1 MITLNNSNIDF
12 DIDNKNL
19 GSKYSILL
27 DETSCNLIFRTYGE
41 DRMTIMSSGNIG
53 VGLANPTAPLEVSGI
68 IKATGAIVSTGS
80 GFQGKGVNLTE
91 IPITGV
97 LNLLPTLQGLSGNVG
112 SVVLNIESTSNAL
125 VNRILEETT
134 YGSNYT
140 FRINRELNTRVDN
153 TSNYVLST
161 SNFLVNRVVADI
173 TRTSNILVNR
183 IMEEVGFSSNY
194 LVRLDTNTS
203 NLVATTSNI
212 LVSRILTEVGF
223 GSNYL
228 ARLDANASNLVATT
242 SNILVSRILTEV
254 GFGSNYLLRLDANAS
269 NLVATTSNILVKR
282 IMDEVGFG
290 SNYLVRLDTNASN
303 LVFST
308 SNILVKRIMDE
319 VGFGSNYLVRLD
331 TNASNYIITTSNILV
346 NRILTE
352 VGFGSNYLA
361 RLDTNASNY
370 IITTSNLLVK
380 RIMDEVGFGSNYLVR
395 MDTNASNYI
404 ITTSNLLVKR
414 IMDEVGFGSNYLTR
428 LDTNASNYI
437 ITTSNLLVKRIM
449 DEVGFGSNYLL
460 RMDTNAS
467 NYIITTSNLLVKRIM
482 DEVGFGSNYLL
493 RMDTNASN
501 YIITTSNLLVK
512 RIQDEV
518 GFGSN
523 YARDRVGVWNSN
535 YTELASK
542 WTSNYVDKL
551 NAIAIVSSQ
560 WTTSTTNPSTI
571 FYNNGAVGIGT
582 TNPTANL
589 HIYSS
594 NINTVNGALASS
606 KLIIQESNSSN
617 VLTTVVTD
625 ITSVPS
631 VSPLSISGTIDKYVV
646 YTYIADNTGEGQTAY
661 SITLPENYSYDVL
674 MVAGGGG
681 GGGNIGAGGGGGEV
695 LYCSNIRIPAGNYD
709 IKVGNG
715 GNGTGQNGFNTTG
728 FNAICMGGGGAKN
741 IIDSSVSG
749 AADGNY
755 GGSGAGGKS
764 VSTAYFGAGGM
775 SAVGGFGQPP
785 AFNDYIL
792 KPATRFGNIGGS
804 GASGNGG
811 FQVLSGGGGGAAGV
825 GKAGKIAA
833 SYAAGAGDGG
843 SGVQINITG
852 GTLFWGAGGG
862 GGANAVSSAGNGGRG
877 GGGAGVRSG
886 SGTATA
892 IAGGDAYSTA
902 DVMNAAFGSG
912 SGGGGGSAI
921 LQSNGGNG
929 GAGII
934 IIRYRPLMN
943 ISGTPEM
950 QLVIGD
956 TIEAGGSNYKIG
968 NYNGNFKIKTSTS
981 NIDTSTF
988 IMESMGNVGIGTSV
1002 ITSKLHL
1009 YDSRQNAILTL
1020 QDNTSIATLIPPAD
1034 IYASAIDFEVMPPTA
1049 LALGLYEK
1057 ILVFTYSADSSG
1069 TVGQSQLFFTTNE
1082 DINADILVVGG
1093 GGAGGC
1099 FGGGGGAGQVLLT
1112 TNFNILSNTSVVVN
1126 VGKGGTGGSQ
1136 AGINGQGGYD
1146 SSITIGG
1153 TSYIAKGGG
1162 GGGARNGT
1170 TLVTVA
1176 GGGGGSG
1183 GGSSSGNAAPASLGG
1198 VSTKSGYLNWKSFG
1212 NNGGIGSYKP
1222 VVNPDHHFAGG
1233 GGGAGYVGG
1242 TGVYAGTL
1250 TGVTI
1255 GAAGSGGNGVD
1266 LSSIFGVS
1274 VGIMG
1279 MFGGGG
1285 GGMMVGYGAL
1295 ASGGAGGGGN
1305 GGGVGGA
1312 SSSAIDNTGGGGGGG
1327 SSVGGNGGTGVV
1339 IIRYRQKNIE
1349 GNSEI
1354 QLLKGSDI
1362 GAGKTNYKI
1371 GNYDGDYK
1379 VKSSSYNNDVDRLV
1393 IQAKGDTVFNNTS
1406 GMAVATVFNNGDFR
1420 TAGSQISDSDHRIK
1434 RDVADIDDVGALR
1447 MIMAVEPKTYRYIDD
1462 ERNAKG
1468 ITESA
1473 NCGSEANCDAS
1484 LIYGFIAQQIRDVIP
1499 DATELRKNFLPNIMK
1514 RAICDNDR
1522 VYLDLTGYM
1531 DLPVK
1536 DTERKINIRFKNG
1549 GGYNFSITEVNKEYF
1564 VIDNNDRLIE
1574 EVFVYGYE
1582 VNDFH
1587 ILTKDYIYTLN
1598 VSATRELHRKMLEQ
1612 ERRIKELEDRLAVI

>member
-27 DETSCNLIFRTYGE
+27 DEGTCNIIFRTYGE

-53 VGLANPTAPLEVSGI
+53 VGLANPTAPLEVAGI
-68 IKATGAIVSTGS
+68 IKATGAIISTGS

-97 LNLLPTLQGLSGNVG
+97 LNLLPTLQGLTGNVG

-183 IMEEVGFSSNY
+183 IMEEVGFGSNY
-194 LVRLDTNTS
+194 LVRMDT
-203 NLVATTSNI
+203 
-212 LVSRILTEVGF
+212 
-223 GSNYL
+223 
-228 ARLDANASNLVATT
+228 NASNLVATT

-269 NLVATTSNILVKR
+269 NLVFSTSNILVSR
-282 IMDEVGFG
+282 ILTEVGFG
-290 SNYLVRLDTNASN
+290 SNYLVRLDANASN

-308 SNILVKRIMDE
+308 SNILVKRIVDE

-352 VGFGSNYLA
+352 VGFGSNYLLRLDTNA
-361 RLDTNASNY
+361 SNLVATTSNILVNRILSEVGFGSNYLLRLDTNASNY
-370 IITTSNLLVK
+370 IITTSNLLVN
-380 RIMDEVGFGSNYLVR
+380 RILTEVGFSSNYLV
-395 MDTNASNYI
+395 
-404 ITTSNLLVKR
+404 
-414 IMDEVGFGSNYLTR
+414 R

-437 ITTSNLLVKRIM
+437 ITTSNLLVNRILT
-449 DEVGFGSNYLL
+449 EVGFGSNYLL

-467 NYIITTSNLLVKRIM
+467 NYIITTSNLLVNRI
-482 DEVGFGSNYLL
+482 L
-493 RMDTNASN
+493 T
-501 YIITTSNLLVK
+501 
-512 RIQDEV
+512 EV

-571 FYNNGAVGIGT
+571 FYNSGAIGIGT
-582 TNPTANL
+582 TNPIANL

-594 NINTVNGALASS
+594 NAVNGSLASS
-606 KLIIQESNSSN
+606 KLIIQESNTSN
-617 VLTTVVTD
+617 VLTTVATD

-646 YTYIADNTGEGQTAY
+646 YTYTADNTGEGQTAY

-695 LYCSNIRIPAGNYD
+695 LYCSNIRIPTGNYD

-715 GNGTGQNGFNTTG
+715 GNGSGQNGFNTTG
-728 FNAICMGGGGAKN
+728 FNAVCMGGGGAKN
-741 IIDSSVSG
+741 IIDSAVIG

-764 VSTAYFGAGGM
+764 VSTGNAGAGGM

-785 AFNDYIL
+785 AFNDNIL

-804 GASGNGG
+804 GVSGGG
-811 FQVLSGGGGGAAGV
+811 GSQILSGGGGGAGSA

-833 SYAAGAGDGG
+833 SYLVGDGNGG
-843 SGVQINITG
+843 SGVQLNITG
-852 GTLFWGAGGG
+852 GSLFWGAGGG
-862 GGANAVSSAGNGGRG
+862 GGANNVSSAGNGGRG
-877 GGGAGVRSG
+877 GGGTGVRSG
-886 SGTATA
+886 SGTTVAVV
-892 IAGGDAYSTA
+892 GGDAYSDA
-902 DVMNAAFGSG
+902 VGMNAAFGSG
-912 SGGGGGSAI
+912 SGGGGGSAAY
-921 LQSNGGNG
+921 QSNGGNG

-934 IIRYRPLMN
+934 IIRYRPLID

-1009 YDSRQNAILTL
+1009 YDNRQNATLTL
-1020 QDNTSIATLIPPAD
+1020 QDNTSIATLIAPED
-1034 IYASAIDFEVMPPTA
+1034 IYPVALDFGVTVPTVETV
-1049 LALGLYEK
+1049 GLYEK
-1057 ILVFTYSADSSG
+1057 MLVFTYSIDSIG
-1069 TVGQSQLFFTTNE
+1069 YLGQSHLFFTTGE
-1082 DINADILVVGG
+1082 DLNADILVVGG

-1112 TNFNILSNTSVVVN
+1112 TNYNIPANTSVVVK
-1126 VGKGGTGGSQ
+1126 VGKGGAGGSTV
-1136 AGINGQGGYD
+1136 GINGEDGYE
-1146 SSITIGG
+1146 SSIAIGG
-1153 TSYIAKGGG
+1153 VSFIAKGGG
-1162 GGGARNGT
+1162 GGGARNT
-1170 TLVTVA
+1170 TLTVA
-1176 GGGGGSG
+1176 GNSGGSG

-1198 VSTKSGYLNWKSFG
+1198 VSTKTGYLDWKSFG
-1212 NNGGIGSYKP
+1212 NSGGIGTYKP
-1222 VVNPDHHFAGG
+1222 TTNPDHHFAGG

-1242 TGVYAGTL
+1242 TGIYSGVL
-1250 TGVTI
+1250 TGATI
-1255 GAAGSGGNGVD
+1255 GAAGSGGAGIN
-1266 LSSIFGVS
+1266 LSSIFGTG
-1274 VGIMG
+1274 VGALG
-1279 MFGGGG
+1279 FFGGGG
-1285 GGMMVGYGAL
+1285 GGMLSGYGAL
-1295 ASGGAGGGGN
+1295 ASGGVGGGGN
-1305 GGGVGGA
+1305 GGGTGG
-1312 SSSAIDNTGGGGGGG
+1312 STSSAIDNTGGGGGGG

-1339 IIRYRQKNIE
+1339 IIKYRQKNIE

-1354 QLLKGSDI
+1354 QLLKGASI
-1362 GAGKTNYKI
+1362 SSGKTNYKI

-1379 VKSSSYNNDVDRLV
+1379 VKSSSYNTDMDRFV
-1393 IQAKGDTVFNNTS
+1393 IQSGGDIRFNNTS
-1406 GMAVATVFNNGDFR
+1406 GMAMATIFNNGDFR
-1420 TAGSQISDSDHRIK
+1420 TAGSQISDSDNRIK
-1434 RDVADIDDVGALR
+1434 KDVADIDEAGALR
-1447 MIMAVEPKTYRYIDD
+1447 MIMAVEPKTYRYIDE
-1462 ERNAKG
+1462 ERSVKG
-1468 ITESA
+1468 GKGSGSGGSGGANYES
-1473 NCGSEANCDAS
+1473 GAS
-1484 LIYGFIAQQIRDVIP
+1484 RIYGFIAQQIRDVIP

-1514 RAICDNDR
+1514 RAIMDNDR
-1522 VYLDLTGYM
+1522 VYLDLTGYG
-1531 DLPVK
+1531 DLPLNDV
-1536 DTERKINIRFKNG
+1536 DRKINIRFKNG
-1549 GGYNFSITEVNKEYF
+1549 GGYNFCITEVNKEYF
-1564 VIDNNDRLIE
+1564 VIDNADRLIE

-1598 VSATRELHRKMLEQ
+1598 VSATQELCRKMEAQ
-1612 ERRIKELEDRLAVI
+1612 EMRIKELEDMVRGER

>member
-12 DIDNKNL
+12 DIYNKNL

-27 DETSCNLIFRTYGE
+27 DESTCNLIFRTYGE

-68 IKATGAIVSTGS
+68 IKATGAIISTGS

-97 LNLLPTLQGLSGNVG
+97 LNLLPTLQGLTGNVG

-183 IMEEVGFSSNY
+183 IM
-194 LVRLDTNTS
+194 D
-203 NLVATTSNI
+203 
-212 LVSRILTEVGF
+212 EVGF

-228 ARLDANASNLVATT
+228 VRMDTNASNLVFST
-242 SNILVSRILTEV
+242 SNILVNRILTEV

-269 NLVATTSNILVKR
+269 NLVFSTSNILVSR
-282 IMDEVGFG
+282 ILTEVGFG
-290 SNYLVRLDTNASN
+290 SNYLVRLDANASN

-308 SNILVKRIMDE
+308 SNILVKRIVDE

-352 VGFGSNYLA
+352 VGFGSNYLLRLDTNA
-361 RLDTNASNY
+361 SNLVATTSNILVNRILTEVGFGSNYLVRMDTNASNLVATTSNILVNRILSEVGFGSNYLVRLDTNASNY
-370 IITTSNLLVK
+370 IITTSNLLVN
-380 RIMDEVGFGSNYLVR
+380 RILTEVGFGSNYLVR

-404 ITTSNLLVKR
+404 ITTSNILVNR
-414 IMDEVGFGSNYLTR
+414 ILTEVGFGSNYLVR

-437 ITTSNLLVKRIM
+437 ITTSNLLVNRILT
-449 DEVGFGSNYLL
+449 EVGFGSNYLMRL
-460 RMDTNAS
+460 DANAS
-467 NYIITTSNLLVKRIM
+467 NYIITTSNLLVNRI
-482 DEVGFGSNYLL
+482 L
-493 RMDTNASN
+493 T
-501 YIITTSNLLVK
+501 
-512 RIQDEV
+512 EV

-523 YARDRVGVWNSN
+523 YARDRVGIWNSN

-571 FYNNGAVGIGT
+571 FYNNGSVGIGT
-582 TNPTANL
+582 TNPIANL

-594 NINTVNGALASS
+594 NAVNGSLASS
-606 KLIIQESNSSN
+606 KLIIQESNTSN
-617 VLTTVVTD
+617 VLTTVATD

-646 YTYIADNTGEGQTAY
+646 YTYTADNTGEGQTAY

-715 GNGTGQNGFNTTG
+715 GNGSGQNGFNTTG
-728 FNAICMGGGGAKN
+728 FNAVCMGGGGAKN
-741 IIDSSVSG
+741 IIDSAVIG

-764 VSTAYFGAGGM
+764 VSTGNAGAGGM

-785 AFNDYIL
+785 AFNDNIL

-804 GASGNGG
+804 GVSGGG
-811 FQVLSGGGGGAAGV
+811 GSQILSGGGGGAGSA
-825 GKAGKIAA
+825 GKAGKIAT
-833 SYAAGAGDGG
+833 SYLVGDGNGG
-843 SGVQINITG
+843 SGVQVNITG
-852 GTLFWGAGGG
+852 GSLFWGAGGG
-862 GGANAVSSAGNGGRG
+862 GGANNVSSAGNGGRG
-877 GGGAGVRSG
+877 GGGTGVRSG
-886 SGTATA
+886 TAGSMVTA
-892 IAGGDAYSTA
+892 VAGGDAYSTA

-912 SGGGGGSAI
+912 SGGGGGSAAY
-921 LQSNGGNG
+921 QSNGGNG

-934 IIRYRPLMN
+934 IIRYRPLIN

-956 TIEAGGSNYKIG
+956 TIGAGGSNYKIG

-1009 YDSRQNAILTL
+1009 YDNRQNATLTL
-1020 QDNTSIATLIPPAD
+1020 QDNTSIATLIAPED
-1034 IYASAIDFEVMPPTA
+1034 IYPVALDFGVTVPMVETV
-1049 LALGLYEK
+1049 GLYEK
-1057 ILVFTYSADSSG
+1057 MLVFTYSIDSIG
-1069 TVGQSQLFFTTNE
+1069 YLGQSHLFFTTGE
-1082 DINADILVVGG
+1082 DLNADILVVGG

-1112 TNFNILSNTSVVVN
+1112 TNYNIPANTSVVVK
-1126 VGKGGTGGSQ
+1126 VGKGGYGSNIS
-1136 AGINGQGGYD
+1136 INGQDGYE
-1146 SSITIGG
+1146 SSIAIGG
-1153 TSYIAKGGG
+1153 VSFIAKGGG
-1162 GGGARNGT
+1162 GGGARNT
-1170 TLVTVA
+1170 TLTVA
-1176 GGGGGSG
+1176 GNSGGSG

-1198 VSTKSGYLNWKSFG
+1198 VSTKTGYLDWKSFG
-1212 NNGGIGSYKP
+1212 NSGGIGTYKP
-1222 VVNPDHHFAGG
+1222 TTNPDHHFAGG

-1242 TGVYAGTL
+1242 TGIYSAVL
-1250 TGVTI
+1250 TGATTI
-1255 GAAGSGGNGVD
+1255 GAAGSGGAGIN
-1266 LSSIFGVS
+1266 LSSIFGTG
-1274 VGIMG
+1274 VGALG
-1279 MFGGGG
+1279 FFGGGG
-1285 GGMMVGYGAL
+1285 GGMLSGYGTL
-1295 ASGGAGGGGN
+1295 ASGGVGGGGN
-1305 GGGVGGA
+1305 GGGTGG
-1312 SSSAIDNTGGGGGGG
+1312 STSSAIDNTGGGGGGG

-1339 IIRYRQKNIE
+1339 IIKYRQKNIE

-1354 QLLKGSDI
+1354 QLLKGASI
-1362 GAGKTNYKI
+1362 SSGKTNYKI

-1379 VKSSSYNNDVDRLV
+1379 VKSSSYNTDMDRFV
-1393 IQAKGDTVFNNTS
+1393 IQSGGDIRFNNTS
-1406 GMAVATVFNNGDFR
+1406 GMAMATIFNNGDFR
-1420 TAGSQISDSDHRIK
+1420 TAGSQISDSDNRIK
-1434 RDVADIDDVGALR
+1434 KDVADIDEAGALR
-1447 MIMAVEPKTYRYIDD
+1447 MIMDIEPKTYRYIDE
-1462 ERNAKG
+1462 ERSVKCVKENDSG
-1468 ITESA
+1468 
-1473 NCGSEANCDAS
+1473 AS
-1484 LIYGFIAQQIRDVIP
+1484 RIYGFIAQQIRDVIP

-1514 RAICDNDR
+1514 RAIMDNDR
-1522 VYLDLTGYM
+1522 VYLDLTGYG
-1531 DLPVK
+1531 DLPLNDV
-1536 DTERKINIRFKNG
+1536 DRKINIRFKNG
-1549 GGYNFSITEVNKEYF
+1549 GGYNFCITEVNKEYF
-1564 VIDNNDRLIE
+1564 VIDNADRLIE

-1598 VSATRELHRKMLEQ
+1598 VSATQELCRKMEAQ
-1612 ERRIKELEDRLAVI
+1612 ERRIKELEDMVRGGR